1 MNVER
6 DARSTDNGDDRR
18 GSRWVLPVAV
28 RSAVL
33 RALERAIVFA
43 MVHGRSPP
51 CASRDPTDARTC
63 MVRKNVFVSD
73 K

>member
-51 CASRDPTDARTC
+51 CATRPMLTC